1 MNIKKLVFS
10 LTIFVSAFLL
20 FLPGC
25 SKNSQNEILIGEY
38 ESLTGSEATFG
49 ISSTNGLKLAVEEY
63 NNSGGLLGKQIK
75 LITYDDQGK
84 PSEAA
89 TAVQKLINKD
99 KVAGIIGEVASS
111 RSKAG
116 AQICQSSKI
125 PMISPASTNPEVTAI
140 GDYIFRV
147 CFIDPFQ
154 ATVISKFAINTLK
167 IKRVAVLQDVKNAYS
182 TGLADFFIKQF
193 KEMGGDIIEV
203 QSYSNGDKDFK
214 AQLTAIKAKNP
225 EGVFIPGYYTDVG
238 LIAIQAREI
247 GITAPLFGSDGW
259 ESDKLTEGK
268 AKDAL
273 EGCYFSTH
281 VSTENPSPEVQD
293 FIKKYKTKY
302 NMMPDAMSF
311 LAYDA
316 GMIMFDA
323 IKRAGSTDPDK
334 IRNEIAKTKDYSGVT
349 GKISIN
355 DQRNA
360 IKPAVILEIKG
371 GQFTYKETVNP

>member
-1 MNIKKLVFS
+1 MNMKKIFYSVSIFS
-10 LTIFVSAFLL
+10 FAFIL
-20 FLPGC
+20 FFFGC
-25 SKNSQNEILIGEY
+25 NKSNQNEILIGEY
-38 ESLTGSEATFG
+38 ESLTGAEATFG
-49 ISSTNGLKLAVEEY
+49 ISSTNGLKLAVEEI
-63 NNSGGLLGKQIK
+63 NNNGGLLGKQIK
-75 LITYDDQGK
+75 LITYDDQCK

-89 TAVQKLINKD
+89 TVVQKLINKD
-99 KVAGIIGEVASS
+99 KVVGIIGEVASS

-125 PMISPASTNPEVTAI
+125 PMISPASTNPDVTAI
-140 GDYIFRV
+140 GDYIYRV

-154 ATVISKFAINTLK
+154 ATVISKFAINSLK
-167 IKRVAVLQDVKNAYS
+167 IKRIAVLQDVKNAYS

-193 KEMGGDIIEV
+193 KEMGGEIIEV
-203 QSYSNGDKDFK
+203 QSYSAGDKDFK

-225 EGVFIPGYYTDVG
+225 DAVFIPGYYTDVG

-247 GITAPLFGSDGW
+247 GLTVPLLGSDGW

-273 EGCYFSTH
+273 EGCFFSTH
-281 VSTENPSPEVQD
+281 VSTEDPSPVVQN
-293 FIKKYKTKY
+293 FIKKYKDKY
-302 NMMPDAMSF
+302 QMMPDAMSL

-316 GMIMFDA
+316 GMILFDA
-323 IKRAGSTDPDK
+323 IKRAGSTDAEK
-334 IRNEIAKTKDYSGVT
+334 IKNELAKTKDFVGVS

-360 IKPAVILEIKG
+360 VKPAVILEIKDG
-371 GQFTYKETVNP
+371 KFKYKETVAP